1 MAKQT
6 SRRAVGVRKVELSD
20 HRHIVVHR
28 DEQMYLYATNRGGI
42 WNFGDGEIAVA
53 YLAVPMGYDV
63 IGGGKR
69 HCGGP
74 RSTWGH
80 HERWGGESRAL

>member
-1 MAKQT
+1 MAKQAA
-6 SRRAVGVRKVELSD
+6 SRRAVGVGKVELSD

-28 DEQMYLYATNRGGI
+28 DEKMYLYATNRGGI

-63 IGGGKR
+63 MGRGSR
-69 HCGGP
+69 HWATCGCCRP
-74 RSTWGH
+74 WSPQRS
-80 HERWGGESRAL
+80 